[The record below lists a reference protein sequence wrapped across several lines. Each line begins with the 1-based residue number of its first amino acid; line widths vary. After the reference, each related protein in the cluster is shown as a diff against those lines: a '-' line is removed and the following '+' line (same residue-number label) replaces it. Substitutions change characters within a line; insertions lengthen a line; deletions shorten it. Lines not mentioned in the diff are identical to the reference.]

1 MWRLVRLAVQVME
14 YCPSAQVI
22 KSDYAESQHKKG
34 FYAMPTVS
42 VLTPI
47 YNTNHA
53 HLRECIQ
60 SILNQTYTDFEFI
73 ILNDSPENQEL
84 EKLVLSYQDARIK
97 YIKNDTNIGISQSR
111 NKMID
116 LARGKYIAIFDHD
129 DISHPTR
136 LEKQVKLLDENPY
149 IGVVGTWAHWFGA
162 KDFVRKNP
170 EHDTD
175 IKIRLTD
182 VCAIM
187 HTTAMIRKSV
197 LIDNNIRYE
206 EQYTPAE
213 DYRLWGQLMAYT
225 DFYNI
230 QETLVEYRCDNENTS
245 HRMQSRQAIAHE
257 SIKIQICNKYPM
269 YRLAF
274 ERSLRRVR
282 LRLFGK
288 IPLIKI
294 KNRWAL
300 LFDCIPI
307 VKIKD

>member
-1 MWRLVRLAVQVME
+1 MNEHE
-14 YCPSAQVI
+14 YCPSAKNRKQG
-22 KSDYAESQHKKG
+22 YAEPRTSKEKN
-34 FYAMPTVS
+34 MPRVS

-53 HLRECIQ
+53 HLRECIE

-73 ILNDSPENQEL
+73 ILNDSPENSEL
-84 EKLVLSYQDARIK
+84 EKLVLSYDDARIR
-97 YIKNDTNIGISQSR
+97 YIKNNKNIGISKSR
-111 NKMID
+111 NKLIE
-116 LARGKYIAIFDHD
+116 LARGEYIAIFDHD
-129 DISHPTR
+129 DISYTTR
-136 LEKQVKLLDENPY
+136 LEKQVKFLDANPY
-149 IGVVGTWAHWFGA
+149 IGVVGAWAHWFGA
-162 KDFVRKNP
+162 QDFIRKNP
-170 EHDTD
+170 EYDTD

-197 LIDNNIRYE
+197 LIDNNIWYE

-213 DYRLWGQLMAYT
+213 DYRLWGQLMQFT

-230 QETLVEYRCDNENTS
+230 QEVLVDYRCDTDNAS
-245 HRMQSRQAIAHE
+245 HRMQTRQTIVHE
-257 SIKIQICNKYPM
+257 SIKLQICNKYPM

-282 LRLFGK
+282 VRLFGK

-294 KNRWAL
+294 KNHWAL
-300 LFDCIPI
+300 VFDCIPLI
-307 VKIKD
+307 KIKD